1 MAAFREHSE
10 NEAKRLYEHQ
20 SLLFDTIIEKF
31 DSNKD
36 EMHQINEGIDN
47 KIQVLNEQN
56 MKIVKKVSQLGNSIN
71 SKIRN

>member
-1 MAAFREHSE
+1 M
-10 NEAKRLYEHQ
+10 
-20 SLLFDTIIEKF
+20 IIEKF